1 MASAPARKASKKSAA
16 PSTEIS
22 SVENHSFTKSSIAVF
37 PRLLGIPEAGAYISG
52 TNWFVE
58 ELVRNNEIRA
68 IVVGKGRKIDIR
80 DLDAWI
86 DSEKEKQEMNP
97 PTPIGFARVNQKMR
111 TAA

>member
-16 PSTEIS
+16 PPIEIS
-22 SVENHSFTKSSIAVF
+22 SVGNRSLPIAMF
-37 PRLLGIPEAGAYISG
+37 PRLLGIPEAAAYISG

-86 DSEKEKQEMNP
+86 DSEKEKQETNP
-97 PTPIGFARVNQKMR
+97 PIPIGFARANQKMT

>member
-1 MASAPARKASKKSAA
+1 MAPTRKASKKST
-16 PSTEIS
+16 PPTEIS
-22 SVENHSFTKSSIAVF
+22 SVENRSFTKSSIAMF
-37 PRLLGIPEAGAYISG
+37 PRLLGIPEAAVYISG

-68 IVVGKGRKIDIR
+68 IVVGKGRKIDFR

-86 DSEKEKQEMNP
+86 DAEKEKQEVNP
-97 PTPIGFARVNQKMR
+97 PTPIGFARVNQKIR